1 MSEYLNK
8 EKLGEIFQ
16 KYAGSATNTGS
27 TEGQVALFTYRI
39 SHMSNHLKANPK
51 DHDTRRSL
59 IRMVGQR
66 KALLKYLAKKDISK
80 YRKLIVDLGIRDT
93 QKLN

>member
-8 EKLGEIFQ
+8 EKLG
-16 KYAGSATNTGS
+16 ATTNTGS
-27 TEGQVALFTYRI
+27 TEGQIALFTYRI

-66 KALLKYLAKKDISK
+66 KALLKYLAKKNLTK
-80 YRKLIVDLGIRDT
+80 YRQLIVELGIRDT

>member
-39 SHMSNHLKANPK
+39 AHMSNHMKANQK

-59 IRMVGQR
+59 IRIVGQR

-80 YRKLIVDLGIRDT
+80 YRKLIAELGIRDS
-93 QKLN
+93 QKLS

>member
-1 MSEYLNK
+1 
-8 EKLGEIFQ
+8 
-16 KYAGSATNTGS
+16 
-27 TEGQVALFTYRI
+27 
-39 SHMSNHLKANPK
+39 MSNHLKANPK

-66 KALLKYLAKKDISK
+66 KALLKYLAKKDINK